1 MSGAG
6 SPVPAP
12 GGGMRL
18 AVREDARAG
27 SVRWMAYGACR
38 GTDPELFFPVSVT
51 GASVEQVSSAKAV
64 CGRCQVRENCL
75 SYALRAMPEGI
86 WGGTTRQERI
96 AMRDSLAVRSQAQV
110 ESRAPGTGPLAHG
123 TAGPA

>member
-1 MSGAG
+1 MSRNIPLPPGGPDDLPGVMPAWLAGSAGRSGAGGLMSGAG

-12 GGGMRL
+12 GSGMRL
-18 AVREDARAG
+18 AVREDARTG
-27 SVRWMAYGACR
+27 SVKWMAYGACR

-75 SYALRAMPEGI
+75 SYALRA
-86 WGGTTRQERI
+86 
-96 AMRDSLAVRSQAQV
+96 
-110 ESRAPGTGPLAHG
+110 
-123 TAGPA
+123 